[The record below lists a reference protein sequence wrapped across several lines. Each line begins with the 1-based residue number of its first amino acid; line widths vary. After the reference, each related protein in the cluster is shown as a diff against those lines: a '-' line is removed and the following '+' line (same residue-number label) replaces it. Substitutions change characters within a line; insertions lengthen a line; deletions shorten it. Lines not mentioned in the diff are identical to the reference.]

1 MRSDFMLALR
11 QLADEKGIQID
22 AVMDALRA
30 AVASAFE
37 DFNTEYEDIDVEID
51 PETGDSTV
59 YANKTVVADVSDEIR
74 EISIGNAQNYDE
86 NVKLGEVFQID
97 ITPPNFGRIATQKA
111 RQAMQQALRDAE
123 RQEVYTQF
131 IEHEGAL
138 LVGRVTR
145 VERHGVFVDLGR
157 GEAIMLPGDQVLGEF
172 YRSGQRM
179 RVLLIEVAEEGGR
192 GAQLRVSRSHSDFV
206 RRLFE
211 REVPEIQNGIVI
223 IEGIARD
230 PGIRTKVAVRSN
242 QQGLDPVGSAVGM
255 RGSRIQNVLRELGE
269 EKVEIILF
277 DEEARVYVGNALSPA
292 RVKNVHIDMKER
304 VADVFV
310 PTDMVSLAIGK
321 EGQNSRLAA
330 RLTGFKINIRDA
342 AESLEARDVA
352 APEDGAAGAVVE
364 IAMEADDVDE
374 LESKQYSAA
383 ATNVASASSN
393 EEKPLHGDNHGR
405 LDDINEDSVSVETG
419 KTTIRE
425 PVRSED

>member
-1 MRSDFMLALR
+1 MRSDFILALR

-22 AVMDALRA
+22 AVMDALRT

-74 EISIGNAQNYDE
+74 EISVSDAQTYDE
-86 NVKLGEVFQID
+86 DVKIGEIFQID

-123 RQEVYTQF
+123 RQEIYSQF

-157 GEAIMLPGDQVLGEF
+157 GEAIMLPGDQVPGEF
-172 YRSGQRM
+172 YRAGQRM
-179 RVLLIEVAEEGGR
+179 RVLLIEVAEAGR
-192 GAQLRVSRSHSDFV
+192 GSQLRVSRSHSDFV
-206 RRLFE
+206 RCLFE
-211 REVPEIQNGIVI
+211 REVPEIQSGIVG
-223 IEGIARD
+223 IEAIARD
-230 PGIRTKVAVRSN
+230 PGIRTKIAVRSS
-242 QQGLDPVGSAVGM
+242 QEGLDPVGSAVGM

-292 RVKNVHIDMKER
+292 RVQNVHIDLEQR

-342 AESLEARDVA
+342 AEPLEARDVA
-352 APEDGAAGAVVE
+352 APEDVSLADVSEGAEEVG
-364 IAMEADDVDE
+364 DVDK
-374 LESKQYSAA
+374 SDSDQSSFSADETIQTDSGTDG
-383 ATNVASASSN
+383 TN
-393 EEKPLHGDNHGR
+393 EKT
-405 LDDINEDSVSVETG
+405 VSVETG
-419 KTTIRE
+419 ENTTRK
-425 PVRSED
+425 PAGSED

>member
-1 MRSDFMLALR
+1 MRSDFILALR

-22 AVMDALRA
+22 AVMDALRT
-30 AVASAFE
+30 AVASAFD

-59 YANKTVVADVSDEIR
+59 YANKTVVADVADEIK
-74 EISIGNAQNYDE
+74 EISISDAQAYDE
-86 NVKLGEVFQID
+86 DVNLGEIFQID
-97 ITPPNFGRIATQKA
+97 ITPPNFGRIATQRA

-123 RQEVYTQF
+123 RQEIYSQF

-157 GEAIMLPGDQVLGEF
+157 GEAIMLPGDQVPGEF
-172 YRSGQRM
+172 YRAGQRM
-179 RVLLIEVAEEGGR
+179 RVLLMEVAEGGR
-192 GAQLRVSRSHSDFV
+192 GSQLRVSRSHSDFV

-211 REVPEIQNGIVI
+211 REVPEIQSGIVG

-230 PGIRTKVAVRSN
+230 PGIRTKIAVRSN
-242 QQGLDPVGSAVGM
+242 QEGLDPVGSAVGM
-255 RGSRIQNVLRELGE
+255 RGNRIQNVLRELGE

-277 DEEARVYVGNALSPA
+277 DDEARVYVGNALSPA
-292 RVKNVHIDMKER
+292 RVQNVHIDLAER

-342 AESLEARDVA
+342 AEPLEARDVA
-352 APEDGAAGAVVE
+352 GPEDVARVDVPEGAEETG
-364 IAMEADDVDE
+364 DVDKSDSE
-374 LESKQYSAA
+374 QSSIG
-383 ATNVASASSN
+383 ATDVASALADDTRPSESMTDVVS
-393 EEKPLHGDNHGR
+393 GDA
-405 LDDINEDSVSVETG
+405 VSVETG
-419 KTTIRE
+419 ETNSRK
-425 PVRSED
+425 PAGSED

>member
-1 MRSDFMLALR
+1 MRSDFILALR

-22 AVMDALRA
+22 AVMDALRT
-30 AVASAFE
+30 AVASAFD

-59 YANKTVVADVSDEIR
+59 YANKTVVADVADEIK
-74 EISIGNAQNYDE
+74 EISISDAQAYDE
-86 NVKLGEVFQID
+86 DVNLGEIFQID
-97 ITPPNFGRIATQKA
+97 ITPPNFGRIATQRA

-123 RQEVYTQF
+123 RQEIYSQF

-157 GEAIMLPGDQVLGEF
+157 GEAIMLPGDQVPGEF
-172 YRSGQRM
+172 YRAGQRM
-179 RVLLIEVAEEGGR
+179 RVLLMEVAEGGR
-192 GAQLRVSRSHSDFV
+192 GSQLRVSRSHSDFV

-211 REVPEIQNGIVI
+211 REVPEIQSGIVG

-230 PGIRTKVAVRSN
+230 PGIRTKIAVRSN
-242 QQGLDPVGSAVGM
+242 QEGLDPVGSAVGM
-255 RGSRIQNVLRELGE
+255 RGNRIQNVLRELGE

-277 DEEARVYVGNALSPA
+277 DDEARVYVGNALSPA
-292 RVKNVHIDMKER
+292 RVQNVHIDLAER

-342 AESLEARDVA
+342 AEPLEARDVA
-352 APEDGAAGAVVE
+352 GPEDVARVDVPEGTEETG
-364 IAMEADDVDE
+364 DVDKSDSE
-374 LESKQYSAA
+374 QSSIG
-383 ATNVASASSN
+383 ATDVASALADDTRPSESMTDVVS
-393 EEKPLHGDNHGR
+393 GDA
-405 LDDINEDSVSVETG
+405 VSVETD
-419 KTTIRE
+419 E
-425 PVRSED
+425 PNSRKPAGSED

>member
-1 MRSDFMLALR
+1 MRSDFILALR

-22 AVMDALRA
+22 AVMDALRT
-30 AVASAFE
+30 AVASAFD

-59 YANKTVVADVSDEIR
+59 YANKTVVTDVSDEIK
-74 EISIGNAQNYDE
+74 EILISDAQAYDE
-86 NVKLGEVFQID
+86 DVKVGEIFQID
-97 ITPPNFGRIATQKA
+97 ITPPNFGRIATQRA

-123 RQEVYTQF
+123 RQEIYSQF

-145 VERHGVFVDLGR
+145 IERHGVFVDLGR
-157 GEAIMLPGDQVLGEF
+157 GEAIMLPGDQVPGEF
-172 YRSGQRM
+172 YRAGQRM
-179 RVLLIEVAEEGGR
+179 RVLLMEVAEGGR
-192 GAQLRVSRSHSDFV
+192 GSQLRVSRSHSDFV

-211 REVPEIQNGIVI
+211 REVPEIQSGIVG

-230 PGIRTKVAVRSN
+230 PGIRTKIAVRSN
-242 QQGLDPVGSAVGM
+242 QEGLDPVGSAVGM
-255 RGSRIQNVLRELGE
+255 RGNRIQNVLRELGE

-292 RVKNVHIDMKER
+292 RVQNVHIDLAER

-342 AESLEARDVA
+342 AEPLEARDVA
-352 APEDGAAGAVVE
+352 GPEDVATVDVPEGAEETGDVEKSDSEQSLVGAT
-364 IAMEADDVDE
+364 D
-374 LESKQYSAA
+374 
-383 ATNVASASSN
+383 VASALADEASPTDSGADVVN
-393 EEKPLHGDNHGR
+393 G
-405 LDDINEDSVSVETG
+405 DSVSVETG
-419 KTTIRE
+419 ETTSRK
-425 PVRSED
+425 PAGSED

>member
-1 MRSDFMLALR
+1 MRSDFILALR

-22 AVMDALRA
+22 AVMDALRT
-30 AVASAFE
+30 AVASAFD

-59 YANKTVVADVSDEIR
+59 YANKTVVTDVSDEIK
-74 EISIGNAQNYDE
+74 EILISDAQVYDE
-86 NVKLGEVFQID
+86 DVKVGEIFQID
-97 ITPPNFGRIATQKA
+97 ITPPNFGRIATQRA

-123 RQEVYTQF
+123 RQEIYSQF

-145 VERHGVFVDLGR
+145 IERHGVFVDLGR
-157 GEAIMLPGDQVLGEF
+157 GEAIMLPGDQVPGEF
-172 YRSGQRM
+172 YRAGQRM
-179 RVLLIEVAEEGGR
+179 RVLLMEVAEGGR
-192 GAQLRVSRSHSDFV
+192 GSQLRVSRSHSDFV

-211 REVPEIQNGIVI
+211 REVPEIQSGIVG

-230 PGIRTKVAVRSN
+230 PGIRTKIAVRSN
-242 QQGLDPVGSAVGM
+242 QEGLDPVGSAVGM
-255 RGSRIQNVLRELGE
+255 RGNRIQNVLRELGE

-292 RVKNVHIDMKER
+292 RVQNVHIDLAER

-342 AESLEARDVA
+342 AEPLEARDVA
-352 APEDGAAGAVVE
+352 GPEDVATVDVPEGAEETGDVEKSDSEQSLVGAT
-364 IAMEADDVDE
+364 D
-374 LESKQYSAA
+374 
-383 ATNVASASSN
+383 VASALADEASPTDSGADVVN
-393 EEKPLHGDNHGR
+393 G
-405 LDDINEDSVSVETG
+405 DSVSVETG
-419 KTTIRE
+419 ETTSRK
-425 PVRSED
+425 PAGSED

>member
-1 MRSDFMLALR
+1 MRSDFILALR

-22 AVMDALRA
+22 AVMDALRT
-30 AVASAFE
+30 AVASAFD

-59 YANKTVVADVSDEIR
+59 YANKTVVTDVSDEIK
-74 EISIGNAQNYDE
+74 EILISDAQAYDE
-86 NVKLGEVFQID
+86 DVKVGEIFQID
-97 ITPPNFGRIATQKA
+97 ITPPNFGRIATQRA

-123 RQEVYTQF
+123 RQEIYSQF

-145 VERHGVFVDLGR
+145 VERLGVFVDLGR
-157 GEAIMLPGDQVLGEF
+157 GEAIMLPGDQVPGEF
-172 YRSGQRM
+172 YRAGQRM
-179 RVLLIEVAEEGGR
+179 RVLLMEVAEGGR
-192 GAQLRVSRSHSDFV
+192 GSQLRVSRSHSDFV

-211 REVPEIQNGIVI
+211 REVPEIQSGIVG

-230 PGIRTKVAVRSN
+230 PGIRTKIAVRSN
-242 QQGLDPVGSAVGM
+242 QEGLDPVGSAVGM
-255 RGSRIQNVLRELGE
+255 RGNRIQNVLRELGE

-292 RVKNVHIDMKER
+292 RVQNVHIDLAER

-310 PTDMVSLAIGK
+310 PTDMISLAIGK

-342 AESLEARDVA
+342 AEPLEAPVVAGPEDVA
-352 APEDGAAGAVVE
+352 PVDVPEGVEETGDVEKSDSEQSLVGAT
-364 IAMEADDVDE
+364 D
-374 LESKQYSAA
+374 
-383 ATNVASASSN
+383 VASALADEASPTDSGADVVN
-393 EEKPLHGDNHGR
+393 G
-405 LDDINEDSVSVETG
+405 DSVSVETG
-419 KTTIRE
+419 ETTSRK
-425 PVRSED
+425 PAGSED

>member
-1 MRSDFMLALR
+1 MRSDFILALR

-22 AVMDALRA
+22 AVMDALRT
-30 AVASAFE
+30 AVASAFD

-59 YANKTVVADVSDEIR
+59 YANKTVVTDVSDEIK
-74 EISIGNAQNYDE
+74 EILISDAQAYDE
-86 NVKLGEVFQID
+86 DVKVGEIFQID
-97 ITPPNFGRIATQKA
+97 ITPPNFGRIATQRA

-123 RQEVYTQF
+123 RQEIYSQF

-157 GEAIMLPGDQVLGEF
+157 GEALMLPVDQVPGEF
-172 YRSGQRM
+172 YRAGQRM
-179 RVLLIEVAEEGGR
+179 RVLLMEVAEGGR
-192 GAQLRVSRSHSDFV
+192 GSQLRVSRSHSDFV

-211 REVPEIQNGIVI
+211 REVPEIQSGIVG

-230 PGIRTKVAVRSN
+230 PGIRTKIAVRSN
-242 QQGLDPVGSAVGM
+242 QEGLDPVGSAVGM
-255 RGSRIQNVLRELGE
+255 RGNRIQNVLRELGE

-292 RVKNVHIDMKER
+292 RVQNVHIDLAER

-342 AESLEARDVA
+342 AEPLEARDVA
-352 APEDGAAGAVVE
+352 GPEDVATVDVPEGAEEIGDVEKPDSEQSLVGAT
-364 IAMEADDVDE
+364 D
-374 LESKQYSAA
+374 
-383 ATNVASASSN
+383 VASALADEASPTDSGADVVN
-393 EEKPLHGDNHGR
+393 G
-405 LDDINEDSVSVETG
+405 DSVSVETG
-419 KTTIRE
+419 ETTSRKTAG
-425 PVRSED
+425 SED

>member
-1 MRSDFMLALR
+1 MRSDFILALR

-22 AVMDALRA
+22 AVMDALRT
-30 AVASAFE
+30 AVASAFD

-59 YANKTVVADVSDEIR
+59 YANKTVVADVADEIK
-74 EISIGNAQNYDE
+74 EISISDAQAYDE
-86 NVKLGEVFQID
+86 DVNLGEIFQID
-97 ITPPNFGRIATQKA
+97 ITPPNFGRIATQRA

-123 RQEVYTQF
+123 RQEIYSQF

-157 GEAIMLPGDQVLGEF
+157 GEAIMLPGDQVPGEF
-172 YRSGQRM
+172 YRAGQRM
-179 RVLLIEVAEEGGR
+179 RVLLMEVAEGGR
-192 GAQLRVSRSHSDFV
+192 GSQLRVSRSHSDFV

-211 REVPEIQNGIVI
+211 REVPEIQSGIVGI
-223 IEGIARD
+223 KGIARD
-230 PGIRTKVAVRSN
+230 PGIRTKLAVRSN
-242 QQGLDPVGSAVGM
+242 QEGLAPVGSAVGM
-255 RGSRIQNVLRELGE
+255 RGNRIQNVLRELGE

-277 DEEARVYVGNALSPA
+277 DDEARVYVGNALSPA
-292 RVKNVHIDMKER
+292 RVQNVHIDLAER

-342 AESLEARDVA
+342 AEPLEARDVA
-352 APEDGAAGAVVE
+352 GPEDVARVDVPEGAEETG
-364 IAMEADDVDE
+364 DVDKSDSE
-374 LESKQYSAA
+374 QSSIG
-383 ATNVASASSN
+383 ATDVASALADDTRPSESMTDVVS
-393 EEKPLHGDNHGR
+393 GDA
-405 LDDINEDSVSVETG
+405 VSVETD
-419 KTTIRE
+419 E
-425 PVRSED
+425 PNSRKPAGSED

>member
-1 MRSDFMLALR
+1 MRSDFILALR

-22 AVMDALRA
+22 AVMDALRT
-30 AVASAFE
+30 AVASAFD

-59 YANKTVVADVSDEIR
+59 YANKTVVADVADEIK
-74 EISIGNAQNYDE
+74 EISISDAQAYDE
-86 NVKLGEVFQID
+86 DVNLGEIFQID
-97 ITPPNFGRIATQKA
+97 ITPPNFGRIATQRA

-123 RQEVYTQF
+123 RQEIYSQF

-157 GEAIMLPGDQVLGEF
+157 GEAIMLPGDQVPGEF
-172 YRSGQRM
+172 YRAGQRM
-179 RVLLIEVAEEGGR
+179 RVLLMEVAEGGR
-192 GAQLRVSRSHSDFV
+192 GSQLRVSRSHSDFV

-211 REVPEIQNGIVI
+211 REVPEIQSGIVG

-230 PGIRTKVAVRSN
+230 PGIRTKIAVRSN
-242 QQGLDPVGSAVGM
+242 QEGLDPVGSAVGM
-255 RGSRIQNVLRELGE
+255 RGNRIQNVLRELGE

-277 DEEARVYVGNALSPA
+277 DDEARVYVGNALSPA
-292 RVKNVHIDMKER
+292 RVQNVHIDLAER

-342 AESLEARDVA
+342 AEPLEARDVA
-352 APEDGAAGAVVE
+352 GPEDVARVDVPEGAEETG
-364 IAMEADDVDE
+364 DVDKSDSE
-374 LESKQYSAA
+374 QSSIG
-383 ATNVASASSN
+383 ATDVASALADDTRPSESVTDVVS
-393 EEKPLHGDNHGR
+393 GDA
-405 LDDINEDSVSVETG
+405 VSVETG
-419 KTTIRE
+419 ETNSRK
-425 PVRSED
+425 PAGSED

>member
-1 MRSDFMLALR
+1 MRSDFILALR

-22 AVMDALRA
+22 AVMDALRT
-30 AVASAFE
+30 AVASAFD

-59 YANKTVVADVSDEIR
+59 YANKTVVTDVSDEIK
-74 EISIGNAQNYDE
+74 EISISDAQGYDE
-86 NVKLGEVFQID
+86 DVKVGEIFQID
-97 ITPPNFGRIATQKA
+97 ITPPNFGRIATQRA

-123 RQEVYTQF
+123 RQEIYSQF

-145 VERHGVFVDLGR
+145 VERNGVFVDLGR
-157 GEAIMLPGDQVLGEF
+157 GEAIMLPGDQVPGEF
-172 YRSGQRM
+172 YRAGQRM
-179 RVLLIEVAEEGGR
+179 RVLLMEVAEGGR
-192 GAQLRVSRSHSDFV
+192 GSQLRVSRSHSDFV

-211 REVPEIQNGIVI
+211 REVPEIQSGIVG

-230 PGIRTKVAVRSN
+230 PGIRTKIAVRSN
-242 QQGLDPVGSAVGM
+242 QEGLDPVGSAVGM
-255 RGSRIQNVLRELGE
+255 RGNRIQNVLRELGE

-292 RVKNVHIDMKER
+292 RVQNVHIDLAER

-342 AESLEARDVA
+342 AEPLEARDVA
-352 APEDGAAGAVVE
+352 GPEDVATVDVPEGAEETG
-364 IAMEADDVDE
+364 DVDKSDSE
-374 LESKQYSAA
+374 QSLVG
-383 ATNVASASSN
+383 ATDVASALADEASPTDSGADVVN
-393 EEKPLHGDNHGR
+393 G
-405 LDDINEDSVSVETG
+405 DSVSVETG
-419 KTTIRE
+419 ETTSRK
-425 PVRSED
+425 PAGSED

>member
-1 MRSDFMLALR
+1 MRSDFILALR

-22 AVMDALRA
+22 AVMDALRT
-30 AVASAFE
+30 AVASAFD

-59 YANKTVVADVSDEIR
+59 YANKTVVADVADEIK
-74 EISIGNAQNYDE
+74 EISISDAQAYDE
-86 NVKLGEVFQID
+86 DVNLGEIFQID
-97 ITPPNFGRIATQKA
+97 ITPPNFGRIATQRA

-123 RQEVYTQF
+123 RQEIYSQF

-157 GEAIMLPGDQVLGEF
+157 GEAIMLPGDQVPGEF
-172 YRSGQRM
+172 YRAGQRM
-179 RVLLIEVAEEGGR
+179 RVLLMEVAEGGR
-192 GAQLRVSRSHSDFV
+192 GSQLRVSRSHSDFV

-211 REVPEIQNGIVI
+211 REVPEIQSGIVG

-230 PGIRTKVAVRSN
+230 PGIRTKIAVRSN
-242 QQGLDPVGSAVGM
+242 QEGLDPVGSAVGM
-255 RGSRIQNVLRELGE
+255 RGNRIQNVLRELGE

-277 DEEARVYVGNALSPA
+277 DDEARVYVGNALSPA
-292 RVKNVHIDMKER
+292 RVQNVHIDLAER

-342 AESLEARDVA
+342 AEPLEARDVA
-352 APEDGAAGAVVE
+352 GPEDVARVDVPEGAEETG
-364 IAMEADDVDE
+364 DVDKSDSE
-374 LESKQYSAA
+374 QSSIG
-383 ATNVASASSN
+383 ATDVASALADDTRPSESMTDVVS
-393 EEKPLHGDNHGR
+393 GDA
-405 LDDINEDSVSVETG
+405 VSVETD
-419 KTTIRE
+419 E
-425 PVRSED
+425 PNSRKPAGSED

>member
-1 MRSDFMLALR
+1 MRSDFILALR

-22 AVMDALRA
+22 AVMDALRT
-30 AVASAFE
+30 AVASAFD

-59 YANKTVVADVSDEIR
+59 YANKTVVADVADEIK
-74 EISIGNAQNYDE
+74 EISISDAQAYDE
-86 NVKLGEVFQID
+86 DVNLGEIFQID
-97 ITPPNFGRIATQKA
+97 ITPPNFGRIATQRA

-123 RQEVYTQF
+123 RQEIYSQF

-157 GEAIMLPGDQVLGEF
+157 GEAIMLPGDQVPGEF
-172 YRSGQRM
+172 YRAGQRM
-179 RVLLIEVAEEGGR
+179 RVLLMEVAEGGR
-192 GAQLRVSRSHSDFV
+192 GSQLRVSRSHSDFV

-211 REVPEIQNGIVI
+211 REVPEIQSGIVC

-230 PGIRTKVAVRSN
+230 PGIRTKIAVRSN
-242 QQGLDPVGSAVGM
+242 QEGLDPVGSAVGM
-255 RGSRIQNVLRELGE
+255 RGNRIQNVLRELGE

-277 DEEARVYVGNALSPA
+277 DDEARVYVGNALSPA
-292 RVKNVHIDMKER
+292 RVQNVHIDLAER

-342 AESLEARDVA
+342 AEPLEARDVA
-352 APEDGAAGAVVE
+352 GPEDVARVDVPEGAEETG
-364 IAMEADDVDE
+364 DVDKSDSE
-374 LESKQYSAA
+374 QSSIG
-383 ATNVASASSN
+383 ATDVASALADDTRPSESMTDVVS
-393 EEKPLHGDNHGR
+393 GDA
-405 LDDINEDSVSVETG
+405 VSV
-419 KTTIRE
+419 
-425 PVRSED
+425 

>member
-1 MRSDFMLALR
+1 MRSDFILALR

-22 AVMDALRA
+22 AVMDALRT
-30 AVASAFE
+30 AVASAFD

-59 YANKTVVADVSDEIR
+59 YANKTVVADVADEIK
-74 EISIGNAQNYDE
+74 EISISDAQGYDE
-86 NVKLGEVFQID
+86 DVNLGEIFQID
-97 ITPPNFGRIATQKA
+97 ITPPNFGRIATQRA

-123 RQEVYTQF
+123 RQEIYSQF

-157 GEAIMLPGDQVLGEF
+157 GEAIMLPGDQVPGEF
-172 YRSGQRM
+172 YRAGQRM
-179 RVLLIEVAEEGGR
+179 RVLLMEVAEGGR
-192 GAQLRVSRSHSDFV
+192 GSQLRVSRSHSDFV

-211 REVPEIQNGIVI
+211 REVPEIQSGIVGV
-223 IEGIARD
+223 EGIARD
-230 PGIRTKVAVRSN
+230 PGIRTKIAVRSN
-242 QQGLDPVGSAVGM
+242 QEGLDPVGSAVGM
-255 RGSRIQNVLRELGE
+255 RGNRIQNVLRELGE

-277 DEEARVYVGNALSPA
+277 DDEARVYVGNALSPA
-292 RVKNVHIDMKER
+292 RVQNVHIDLAER

-342 AESLEARDVA
+342 AEPLEARDVA
-352 APEDGAAGAVVE
+352 GPEDVARVDVPEGAEETGDVDKSDSEQSSMGAA
-364 IAMEADDVDE
+364 D
-374 LESKQYSAA
+374 
-383 ATNVASASSN
+383 VASALADDTRPSESVTDVVS
-393 EEKPLHGDNHGR
+393 GDA
-405 LDDINEDSVSVETG
+405 VSVETG
-419 KTTIRE
+419 ETNSRK
-425 PVRSED
+425 PAGSED

>member
-1 MRSDFMLALR
+1 MRSDFILALR

-22 AVMDALRA
+22 AVMDALRT
-30 AVASAFE
+30 AVASAFD

-59 YANKTVVADVSDEIR
+59 YANKTVVADVADEIK
-74 EISIGNAQNYDE
+74 EISISDAQAYDE
-86 NVKLGEVFQID
+86 DVNLGEIFQID
-97 ITPPNFGRIATQKA
+97 ITPPNFGRIATQRA

-123 RQEVYTQF
+123 RQEIYSQF

-157 GEAIMLPGDQVLGEF
+157 GEAIMLPGDQVPGEF
-172 YRSGQRM
+172 YRAGQRM
-179 RVLLIEVAEEGGR
+179 RVLLMEVAEGGR
-192 GAQLRVSRSHSDFV
+192 GSQLRVSRSHSDFV

-211 REVPEIQNGIVI
+211 REVPEIQSGIVG

-230 PGIRTKVAVRSN
+230 PGIRTKIAVRSN
-242 QQGLDPVGSAVGM
+242 QEGLDPVGSAVGM
-255 RGSRIQNVLRELGE
+255 RGNRIQNVLRELGE

-277 DEEARVYVGNALSPA
+277 DDEARVYVGNALSPA
-292 RVKNVHIDMKER
+292 RVQNVHIDLAER

-342 AESLEARDVA
+342 AEPLEARDVA
-352 APEDGAAGAVVE
+352 GPEDVARVDVPEGTEETG
-364 IAMEADDVDE
+364 DVDKSDSE
-374 LESKQYSAA
+374 QSSIG
-383 ATNVASASSN
+383 ATDVASALADDTRPSESVTDVVS
-393 EEKPLHGDNHGR
+393 GDA
-405 LDDINEDSVSVETG
+405 VSVETG
-419 KTTIRE
+419 ETNSRK
-425 PVRSED
+425 PAGSED